1 MKYFYIQTKN
11 NYEKIQYVSISK
23 LIITITM
30 TQAKP
35 YFQKQRLCL
44 IFLSFFFFVIKKS
57 FYILN
62 LSSPLIR
69 QKCIIHIAM
78 RCTCTTIISL
88 KLGPFHYTA
97 FCTVARR
104 TKYNLYSYPIHC
116 LNISDI
122 ELSSIFRF
130 GLIRKYALK

>member
-23 LIITITM
+23 LIITITI

-44 IFLSFFFFVIKKS
+44 IFLSFLFFFVIKKS

-78 RCTCTTIISL
+78 RCTTIISL

-104 TKYNLYSYPIHC
+104 TKYNLYSYPRHC
-116 LNISDI
+116 LNISDT

>member
-78 RCTCTTIISL
+78 RCTTIISL

-104 TKYNLYSYPIHC
+104 TKYNLYSYPRHC
-116 LNISDI
+116 LNISDT